1 MGQESAG
8 SGLKIEW
15 LPLASANRFEQLDYI
30 AQDNPLAAIDQ
41 DERIEHQIDML
52 LQHPQMG
59 RPGRKKGTR
68 ELVISRTPFVAV
80 YRIQADTIQILRL
93 LHSSQ
98 QWLNIADIEFS
109 PPSAAIKPKPVDFS

>member
-1 MGQESAG
+1 MGQGSAG

-41 DERIEHQIDML
+41 DERIERQIDML

-68 ELVISRTPFVAV
+68 ELVISRTPFIVV
-80 YRIQADTIQILRL
+80 YRAKGARIEIIRL
-93 LHSSQ
+93 LHGAQ
-98 QWLNIADIEFS
+98 QW
-109 PPSAAIKPKPVDFS
+109 P